1 MAKAK
6 NKATSLWKDFKAFV
20 SRGNVLDMATGVVIG
35 GAFNAIVT
43 ALVNILL
50 SVCTWGV
57 PGGLTGLITVLPAL
71 TASQAG
77 MNPGL
82 GLDQSFHKDDL
93 QALAE
98 ALANDTY
105 AGQEITPSVIETV
118 KASITGNYTL
128 YGSEYA
134 YNQAAVINWGAF
146 INAIISFII
155 IALTLFVIVKVV
167 AYLTNK
173 SKQLEAKL
181 QEQYYLA
188 HPEERPVPPA
198 PGAPVLTEVDL
209 LVQIRDELKKNS
221 VAPTATTSETA
232 AETSSETTE
241 EAK

>member
-71 TASQAG
+71 SAAQSG
-77 MNPGL
+77 MNPSI
-82 GLDQSFHKDDL
+82 GLDQQFHKDDL

-98 ALANDTY
+98 ALAGNTY
-105 AGQEITPSVIETV
+105 DAADITPSVIESM
-118 KASITGNYTL
+118 KSSITGNYTL
-128 YGSEYA
+128 YGSTYA

-155 IALTLFVIVKVV
+155 IALTLFIIVKVV

-188 HPEERPVPPA
+188 HPEERPVPPV

-221 VAPTATTSETA
+221 VAPTTEAK
-232 AETSSETTE
+232 AEDSNTTE
-241 EAK
+241 